1 MEPWIMR
8 STCTGPA
15 CLDAQLCYTVRSLA
29 PFSPIVG
36 LGIDDQLE
44 SSSVTVRKPAALCL
58 PASAN
63 GDPVLDPTTHQESYK
78 AKQAL
83 RHVKQHGL
91 QVSDRFGTR
100 SLDTVAPDRLLVPT
114 TTNPGP
120 LPPLPPTPGVADHF
134 KCYRVRVSP
143 GTTPFPAGTSL
154 SVADDFEN
162 RTLVL
167 KKPSRLCLP
176 ADVNGTGIVRP
187 GSSLLCYQ
195 AKRAAGA
202 PKHERVSP
210 ILTANGFGAGQLGSK
225 REDELCL
232 PATVA
237 P

>member
-8 STCTGPA
+8 SACNGPQ

-29 PFSPIVG
+29 PFAPIQGVG
-36 LGIDDQLE
+36 LDDPLE
-44 SSSVTVRKPAALCL
+44 STTATVRKPAALCL

-63 GDPVLDPTTHQESYK
+63 GDPVLDAATHQESYK
-78 AKQAL
+78 VKQPL

-91 QVSDRFGTR
+91 QVTDRFGAR

-114 TTNPGP
+114 TKSLGS
-120 LPPLPPTPGVADHF
+120 PPSPPTPGSADHY
-134 KCYRVRVSP
+134 KCYTVRVTS

-162 RTLVL
+162 RVLVL
-167 KKPSRLCLP
+167 KKPRRLCLP
-176 ADVNGTGIVRP
+176 ADVNGGGIVRP

-210 ILTANGFGAGQLGSK
+210 ILTANAFGAGQLGSK